1 MKLSEFIK
9 KYGDCEITE
18 EMDKCIKKKG
28 KWMPEIGE
36 TYWYIDSSGSV
47 QGISWKNTN
56 VDNYRRDFMRIFKT
70 HKEIVRYLAI
80 IRACKEASFEPDW
93 KNDKQYK
100 WFFEWID
107 NDRELNISYSFLYNK
122 GCQFYFKSGKI
133 MEELI
138 NKFGEKDIVKYLFNI
153 EIN

>member
-18 EMDKCIKKKG
+18 EMEKCIKKKG

-107 NDRELNISYSFLYNK
+107 NDRELNISYSFLCNN